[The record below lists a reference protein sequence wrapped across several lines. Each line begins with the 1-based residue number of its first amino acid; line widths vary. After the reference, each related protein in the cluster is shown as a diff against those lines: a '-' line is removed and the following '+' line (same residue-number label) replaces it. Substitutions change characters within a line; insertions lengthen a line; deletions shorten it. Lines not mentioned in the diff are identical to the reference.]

1 MKKIFAVI
9 AIIGLIVIIFRC
21 NMGISKI
28 TITNIAPEKDRLQT
42 IKEKRVLTFVSANDP
57 PFVYIDPKTNKL
69 SGIDADIIAEIA
81 KRLGI
86 NKVEMKVVPF
96 SELLDKLNTDDNID
110 LAADGIYITPEREEI
125 VSFTQPLYKESE
137 TVIVPKASK
146 INFKDDLKNAV
157 VGVIRGTKFVD
168 LVQDWKKNNL
178 VKDVLIYE
186 DTPKLLNAL
195 NTGEIDAAVSDSTL
209 INYSLKNKSIFLRTL
224 KDYTPQLRGTAGIA
238 VKKSDSTLL
247 NALNEK
253 INEMKADGTL
263 YAIFVDNGLDKN
275 NILTSLINFD
285 ILNT

>member
-1 MKKIFAVI
+1 MKKIFT
-9 AIIGLIVIIFRC
+9 LIVII
-21 NMGISKI
+21 NLIGII
-28 TITNIAPEKDRLQT
+28 IGCGAGTREVTIANNAIENDKLQT
-42 IKEKRVLTFVSANDP
+42 IKEKGVLTFVSANDP
-57 PFVYIDPKTNKL
+57 PFVYINPETNKL

-86 NKVEMKVVPF
+86 NKIEMKVVPF
-96 SELLDKLNTDDNID
+96 SELLDKLNTDDSID
-110 LAADGIYITPEREEI
+110 LAANGIYITPEREEI

-137 TVIVPKASK
+137 AVIVPKASK

-157 VGVIRGTKFVD
+157 VGARRGTKFAD
-168 LVQDWKKNNL
+168 LIQDWKKNNL

-195 NTGEIDAAVSDSTL
+195 NNREIDAGVSDSTL

-224 KDYTPQLRGTAGIA
+224 RDYTPQLQGIAGIA
-238 VKKSDSTLL
+238 VKKSDITLL

-263 YAIFVDNGLDKN
+263 YAILVENGLDKN
-275 NILTSLINFD
+275 NMIGN
-285 ILNT
+285 

>member
-1 MKKIFAVI
+1 MKKIFT
-9 AIIGLIVIIFRC
+9 LIVILGLI
-21 NMGISKI
+21 GIIIGCGTGSSKI
-28 TITNIAPEKDRLQT
+28 TTTNITPEKDRLQT
-42 IKEKRVLTFVSANDP
+42 IKEKGVLTFVSANDP
-57 PFVYIDPKTNKL
+57 PFVYINPETNKL

-86 NKVEMKVVPF
+86 NKIEMKVVPF
-96 SELLDKLNTDDNID
+96 SELLDKINTDDSID
-110 LAADGIYITPEREEI
+110 LAAEGIYITPEREEI

-137 TVIVPKASK
+137 AVIVPKASK

-157 VGVIRGTKFVD
+157 VGARRGTKFAD
-168 LVQDWKKNNL
+168 LIQDWKKNNL

-195 NTGEIDAAVSDSTL
+195 NNGEIDAGVSDSTL

-224 KDYTPQLRGTAGIA
+224 RDYTPQLQGIAGIA
-238 VKKSDSTLL
+238 VKKSDITLL

-263 YAIFVDNGLDKN
+263 YAILVDNGLDKN
-275 NILTSLINFD
+275 NIIGN
-285 ILNT
+285 